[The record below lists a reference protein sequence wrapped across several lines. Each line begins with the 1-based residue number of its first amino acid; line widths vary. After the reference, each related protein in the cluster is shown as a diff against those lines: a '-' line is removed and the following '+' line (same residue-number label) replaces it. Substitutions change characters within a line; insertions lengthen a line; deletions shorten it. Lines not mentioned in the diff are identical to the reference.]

1 MKIASIQLISFFIVL
16 SIMGI
21 FNSSYLIWAHHKKKP
36 LVCPLDHDCSVV
48 TESRWSS
55 VFFVRNEILGLLF
68 FAALLAG
75 ILASIFISSLDAQIF
90 LMLLAMAS
98 SGLLFSI
105 FLVFIQFY
113 AIKDYCFYCIA
124 SALITLLIF
133 LNSLL
138 LYFD

>member
-68 FAALLAG
+68 FAVLLAG